1 MASTIADSILNILR
15 SKERKQ
21 ETSTSQSL
29 QAMSLSLESER
40 ADRRLLLEERK
51 YFDEKTDKLA
61 AKVEARKQDYL
72 GTIYTQHF
80 MGDFQNQFKDF
91 MEEGGLFKEAALD
104 VRGSDGYD
112 GLIKKYVADGFS
124 KNDAKKIVANLYS
137 YVSSGKTSSTNM
149 QEIVDMFVRKSK
161 DLNFLTAAV
170 KSGIFSGQGDNFLAD
185 IENFRRSRDF
195 DIASLG
201 LLAESAQSV
210 GGDLEYDFNYD
221 KFISGGKLERL
232 KGDTQAFEQKKEP
245 IASNQTEGKRYYD
258 DKSWANKID
267 GVEYNEEDTL
277 IGKSGF
283 RLLNHNQYDPQNP
296 NKLIEYKNVQK
307 NIENAEDKSL
317 EANKRYNALQLKIKN
332 SQSARKNGLAS
343 YSEMDELKDTTLLMQ
358 LDKEKD
364 VYNSYLQDNEKVLDT
379 LEDEYQVMF
388 NVEKAKSI
396 NVERVTIPDV
406 DVDIDSKNLG
416 RIETYKAQD

>member
-1 MASTIADSILNILR
+1 MATTIADSILNILR
-15 SKERKQ
+15 SKERQQ

-72 GTIYTQHF
+72 ATIYTQHF
-80 MGDFQNQFKDF
+80 MGDFQTQFKDF

-137 YVSSGKTSSTNM
+137 YVSSGKTSSTSM

-161 DLNFLTAAV
+161 DVNFLSAAV
-170 KSGIFSGQGDNFLAD
+170 KSGIYSGDENNFLAD
-185 IENFRRSRDF
+185 IENFKRSRDF

-221 KFISGGKLERL
+221 KFIGGGKLERV
-232 KGDTQAFEQKKEP
+232 KGEKQSFEEKQET
-245 IASNQTEGKRYYD
+245 IINEGKSYYD
-258 DKSWANKID
+258 DQSWATKID

-277 IGKSGF
+277 IGKSGY
-283 RLLNHNQYDPQNP
+283 RLLNDNEYDPQSP
-296 NKLIEYKNVQK
+296 NKLTQYKNIEE
-307 NIENAEDKSL
+307 NIENAEMKSIDV
-317 EANKRYNALQLKIKN
+317 NKRYNQLQQKISN
-332 SQSARKNGLAS
+332 SQDARQKGLAS
-343 YSEMDELKDTTLLMQ
+343 YSEVDELRDSTLLMQ
-358 LDKEKD
+358 LSKEKD
-364 VYNSYLQDNEKVLDT
+364 VYNSYLQDNKKVLDT
-379 LEDEYQVMF
+379 LEDEYQIMF
-388 NVEKAKSI
+388 DIERRETMNI
-396 NVERVTIPDV
+396 ERVTIPDV
-406 DVDIDSKNLG
+406 DVEIDAKNLG
-416 RIETYKAQD
+416 RTETYKAQD